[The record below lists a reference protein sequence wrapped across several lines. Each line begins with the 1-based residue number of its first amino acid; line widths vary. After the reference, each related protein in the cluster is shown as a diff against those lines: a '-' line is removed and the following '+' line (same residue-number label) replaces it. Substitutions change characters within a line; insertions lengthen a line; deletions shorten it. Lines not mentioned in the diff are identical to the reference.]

1 MAAYVELYIDQGTT
15 FSNIINITDDTT
27 NTPVNIQG
35 YIVSSQMRRS
45 YYSANPS
52 ANIICTVTNA
62 PEGEVTMSMTAAN
75 TSNIKAGRYL
85 FDVETIDTV
94 GNVSRILEG
103 IITITPQITR

>member
-15 FSNIINITDDTT
+15 FSNIININDDTT

-35 YIVSSQMRRS
+35 YIVSSQIRRS
-45 YYSANPS
+45 YYSANAT
-52 ANIICTVTNA
+52 ANITCTITNA
-62 PEGEVTMSMTAAN
+62 LDGEITMSMTAAN

-85 FDVETIDTV
+85 FDVETIDTI

-103 IITITPQITR
+103 IITVTPQITR